1 MDLSIAIVSW
11 NTRELLDDCLRSV
24 FETTNGLEYEV
35 IVVDNL
41 SSDDSVD
48 MVRSTYPQVRLI
60 ENQDNVGFPK
70 ANNQAY
76 GVSSGRHFMLLNP
89 DTICRE
95 GALVGLVR
103 FLDEH
108 PDVGAVGPLVLNPD
122 ETLQYSWAR
131 FPRLITEI
139 RGILDRRIDGFKTP
153 TTAEQVREIGPF
165 ATDWVGGCAMVI
177 RRTAVEQIGL
187 MDESFFMYN
196 EETDWCYR
204 LHKQGWSVWVEPSTE
219 IVHLGGQSSSR
230 AKSRS
235 AKHLRDSKRHYFSK
249 HYGVLSGGLLYA
261 VLSAKWYVSQMIT
274 SSNSKN

>member
-11 NTRELLDDCLRSV
+11 NTRELLDDCLRSI
-24 FETTNGLEYEV
+24 FDTTQGIEYEV
-35 IVVDNL
+35 IVVDNK

-48 MVRSTYPQVRLI
+48 MVRSTYPQVKFI

-76 GVSSGRHFMLLNP
+76 QVSSGRHFMLLNP

-95 GALVGLVR
+95 GSLAGLVR

-108 PDVGAVGPLVLNPD
+108 SDAGAVGPLVLNPD

-139 RGILDRRIDGFKTP
+139 RGILDRRIEGFETP
-153 TTAEQVREIGPF
+153 TTAEQVREMGPF
-165 ATDWVGGCAMVI
+165 VTDWIGGCALVI

-204 LHKQGWSVWVEPSTE
+204 LHKQGWSVWVEPSSE

-249 HYGVLSGGLLYA
+249 HHGMLSGGLLYA
-261 VLSAKWYVSQMIT
+261 ILSAKCCIGNVISFLRD
-274 SSNSKN
+274 N